1 MAHTDDERKPEAV
14 LRLSELD
21 TELVQVLAKHWLVIA
36 EQQDNQII
44 LTLYK
49 HDK

>member
-1 MAHTDDERKPEAV
+1 MEHINGQEPEAV
-14 LRLSELD
+14 LHLSGLD

-49 HDK
+49 HDE

>member
-1 MAHTDDERKPEAV
+1 MATIDKREPEAV
-14 LRLSELD
+14 LHLSGLD

-36 EQQDNQII
+36 EPQDNQII

-49 HDK
+49 HDE

>member
-1 MAHTDDERKPEAV
+1 MATIDKREPEAV
-14 LRLSELD
+14 LHLSG
-21 TELVQVLAKHWLVIA
+21 LVQALAKHWLVIA
-36 EQQDNQII
+36 EQQGNQII